1 MDDDGG
7 GDGGGGGG
15 ASSSPSLPELLASLA
30 WGAGWQAL
38 LEKPPPPPNLPTE
51 TSKFSSPRQSRTS
64 VRDHQPTEH
73 QQPPTTIIMARA
85 KKPEEKPK
93 EGATLSIDV
102 DSFVRTRDSVRIYS
116 SHSPSSAPSTR
127 PGAYSSTS
135 IPISSRSSH
144 HPSSLLPPPHSNNHS
159 SDQLSDLES
168 RIPTSTR
175 RYPEPLSRRDHLLD
189 LLHVRASI
197 VYFPTRWTSD
207 PANMATLCVELDTI
221 YFTQQSLIW
230 KQVVTGLA
238 TLQDA
243 IQTLSSAYIKHTNAV
258 LGEHGAG
265 LDVDSALAKLGENPL
280 LRLGDL
286 NRAVSPAKSV
296 VADAPDKKERKKR
309 QHDPN
314 APKRPLTPFF
324 LYMQTARPIIA
335 EDLGSDF
342 AKGAVSNEGTRRWG
356 TMAPED
362 KQVGITSLYT

>member
-1 MDDDGG
+1 MTT
-7 GDGGGGGG
+7 
-15 ASSSPSLPELLASLA
+15 LRV
-30 WGAGWQAL
+30 AL
-38 LEKPPPPPNLPTE
+38 DATY
-51 TSKFSSPRQSRTS
+51 FS
-64 VRDHQPTEH
+64 
-73 QQPPTTIIMARA
+73 
-85 KKPEEKPK
+85 
-93 EGATLSIDV
+93 
-102 DSFVRTRDSVRIYS
+102 
-116 SHSPSSAPSTR
+116 
-127 PGAYSSTS
+127 
-135 IPISSRSSH
+135 
-144 HPSSLLPPPHSNNHS
+144 
-159 SDQLSDLES
+159 
-168 RIPTSTR
+168 
-175 RYPEPLSRRDHLLD
+175 
-189 LLHVRASI
+189 
-197 VYFPTRWTSD
+197 
-207 PANMATLCVELDTI
+207 
-221 YFTQQSLIW
+221 QQSLIW

-286 NRAVSPAKSV
+286 NRAVSPAKSA

-362 KQVGITSLYT
+362 KQVCTPLYIHEFC